1 MLRYPA
7 PAHKSDWESALPI
20 GNGRLGAMV
29 YGGVHTETLR
39 LNEESVWYGGPQ
51 ARTPKSAAYLP
62 RLRELIRQREHAE
75 VDKLVKKRF
84 LARPRSARHYEPL
97 GQCYLDFEHGEEFV
111 EYERTLNLDKA
122 EVKVEYK
129 VGGNLVQR
137 SYIASFPDAVIAVH
151 VEAEQPLRFSVNLT
165 RMSDKWYE
173 TNEFLDSVDAR
184 DGKIILHATPGG
196 KGSNSLCMVAGVKC
210 HDAAGTVEVVG
221 NSLEVTSTNTL
232 VFIGV
237 STSYEPGIDLEE
249 AALNKISSA
258 LQHSPDAL
266 WTRHQSDWTSIYG
279 RQSLQL
285 QSDQNRILG
294 TNNKNTPERFGDPED
309 ADIIALYQAYGRY
322 VLLSSSRNT
331 HRALPPTLQGI
342 WNPYFSPPWGA
353 KYTININ
360 LQMNYWPVNTGNLS
374 ECHMPLFTL
383 LHRLAISGKET
394 AREMYDCR
402 GWCCHHNTDIWADT
416 APQDE
421 WMPAT
426 LWPLGGAWLC
436 VHIWEHFLFD
446 EDVDFLK
453 WMFPVLQ
460 GCVEF
465 LLDFLVEDE
474 TRKYLVTSPSLS
486 PENTFRDA
494 DGKKGIFCEGSTMDI
509 AIVRDV
515 FSGFLKSI
523 ERLERHDTA
532 TFTTPALQDL
542 IERVRIALPKLPP
555 PTISSTHGAL
565 QEWGLDDYAESEPGH
580 RHVSHLYALYPGSS
594 ITPTSTPDLAAA
606 ALKTLERR
614 LSHGGGHTGWSRAW
628 LICFFARLRKPA
640 QCLENIRSL
649 LRDSTVPNMM
659 DNHPPVQLDG
669 NWGGCAGILECLLQS
684 HETEVRGG
692 RDIRVIRLL
701 PACPAEWS
709 TGKLKG
715 VKARG
720 GFELDFEWKDGVV
733 SGPVRVRNKLGH
745 EALVC
750 IHRCGDDDRM
760 AGDNFGVEGLGEHDL
775 FTGGLRE
782 PDKVG

>member
-51 ARTPKSAAYLP
+51 ARTPKSAAHLP
-62 RLRELIRQREHAE
+62 RLRELIRKREHAE

-97 GQCYLDFEHGEEFV
+97 GQCYLEFEHGEEFV
-111 EYERTLNLDKA
+111 KYERTLDLEKA
-122 EVKVEYK
+122 EVMVEYT
-129 VGGNLVQR
+129 VGGSRVR
-137 SYIASFPDAVIAVH
+137 RKYIASFPDKVIAVR
-151 VEAEQPLRFSVNLT
+151 VEAEQPVRFSVNLT

-173 TNEFLDSVDAR
+173 TNEFLDSVDVR
-184 DGKIILHATPGG
+184 DGKIVLHATPGG
-196 KGSNSLCMVAGVKC
+196 KRSNSLCMVAGVKC
-210 HDAAGTVEVVG
+210 HDAAGTVDVVG
-221 NSLEVTSTNTL
+221 TSLEVTSTNAL
-232 VFIGV
+232 ILIGV
-237 STSYEPGIDLEE
+237 STSYEPEIDLEKT
-249 AALNKISSA
+249 ALERVSPA

-266 WTRHQSDWTSIYG
+266 WARHQSDWTSIYG
-279 RQSLQL
+279 QQSLQL
-285 QSDQNRILG
+285 QSGQNQKLGIDNMNTSERIRDS
-294 TNNKNTPERFGDPED
+294 ND
-309 ADIIALYQAYGRY
+309 ADIIALYQGYGRY
-322 VLLSSSRNT
+322 LLLSSSRNT
-331 HRALPPTLQGI
+331 DRALPPTLQGI

-383 LHRLAISGKET
+383 LHRLAISGKDT

-446 EDVDFLK
+446 EDIDFLK
-453 WMFPVLQ
+453 WMFPVLE

-474 TRKYLVTSPSLS
+474 TGIWLVTSPSLS
-486 PENTFRDA
+486 PENTFQDA
-494 DGKKGIFCEGSTMDI
+494 EGRTGIFCEGSTMDI

-515 FSGFLKSI
+515 FTGFLNSI
-523 ERLERHDTA
+523 KRLERHDTA
-532 TFTTPALQDL
+532 TFTAQALQDL
-542 IERVRIALPKLPP
+542 TQRTRTALPKLPP
-555 PTISSTHGAL
+555 PIISPTHGAL
-565 QEWGLDDYAESEPGH
+565 QEWGLNDYADSEPGH
-580 RHVSHLYALYPGSS
+580 RHVSHLYDLYPGSS
-594 ITPTSTPDLAAA
+594 ITPSSTPALAAA
-606 ALKTLERR
+606 ALTTLERR

-640 QCLENIRSL
+640 QCLENIRAL

-684 HETEVRGG
+684 HEIEERGGKEVR
-692 RDIRVIRLL
+692 IIRLL
-701 PACPAEWS
+701 PACPEEWS
-709 TGKLKG
+709 AGKLKG

-720 GFELDFEWKDGVV
+720 GFEVDFEWNEGVV
-733 SGPVRVRNKLGH
+733 SGPVSVRSKLGY

-750 IHRCGDDDRM
+750 VHRCGDDDQV
-760 AGDNFGVEGLGEHDL
+760 AGDEYEVKGVGEHEL

-782 PDKVG
+782 PAKVG